1 MSAIRLSVLIS
12 YVYIILMFAVFRREA
27 EPDLFHRTTPFWTY
41 IEVFRNGQTYLLLEC
56 ILNVVMLVPLGYF
69 LRGLHVKFIWTLAAA
84 LIMSYMIEFLQLMLN
99 RGTFELF
106 DDPFHNV
113 LGAALGYGLMMLA
126 ERYKNDYSRK
136 AG

>member
-1 MSAIRLSVLIS
+1 
-12 YVYIILMFAVFRREA
+12 
-27 EPDLFHRTTPFWTY
+27 
-41 IEVFRNGQTYLLLEC
+41 
-56 ILNVVMLVPLGYF
+56 MLVPLGYI
-69 LRGLHVKFIWTLAAA
+69 LRGLYVKFKWTLSAA
-84 LIMSYMIEFLQLMLN
+84 LIMSYLIEFLQLKLSC
-99 RGTFELF
+99 GIFELF